1 MRSGAGANC
10 STATAHSSHHA
21 VAESQSSE
29 RLATQDFFDMG
40 CRGPNFTS
48 ETKKGTEHMVD
59 HDAATRVVVCTVQ
72 KVGDSRR
79 QVQVQPTEAGAGA
92 RESGAPGVGVECL
105 A

>member
-1 MRSGAGANC
+1 
-10 STATAHSSHHA
+10 
-21 VAESQSSE
+21 
-29 RLATQDFFDMG
+29 
-40 CRGPNFTS
+40 
-48 ETKKGTEHMVD
+48 MVD